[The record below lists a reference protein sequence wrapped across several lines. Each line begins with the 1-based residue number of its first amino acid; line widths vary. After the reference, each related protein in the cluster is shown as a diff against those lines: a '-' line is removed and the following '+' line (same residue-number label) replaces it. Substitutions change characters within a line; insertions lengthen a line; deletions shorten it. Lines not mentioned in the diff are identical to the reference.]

1 MAGEGS
7 NGKLPVTDRIVVG
20 YTWLLIKTRWLV
32 LLLSV
37 ASVIAAGYG
46 GQHLAFSNN
55 YRYFFSPENPQY
67 KAFNELQN
75 VYSKRDN
82 LLVVIKPKS
91 GNAFEPKLLADIQW
105 LTAEAWKLP
114 YVIRVDS
121 ITNFQHT
128 QAVGDDLIVAD
139 LVPDPAK
146 LTPAD
151 LERVR
156 NIAVNEPL
164 IVNRLISPQARA
176 TGVNLTM
183 VMPED
188 DPKAPESR
196 LAAATTMKAARAL
209 VDQFRARVPEA
220 TIALSGSVALS
231 NAFGEATA
239 SDLSTLVPAM
249 YLVIALLTLLLLRSF
264 SAMVAVVL
272 VIGLST
278 VSAMGIAG
286 WLGFTLTPPS
296 ALSPII
302 ILTLAVADSVHILNT
317 VFANLRRGFSRE
329 QAIIES
335 MRVNFLAVFLTSFTT
350 AIGFLS
356 LNTSDAP
363 PFRDLGNIVTLGV
376 ITAWAY
382 SVFFIPAF
390 LAVLPL
396 RSSGG
401 SETEENPWM
410 VGLANVVIS
419 LRWFWLV
426 AMTAATVYLGMQ
438 IPKIE
443 LNDQFVHWFDR
454 SIEFRR
460 DTDFMLQNLTGVM
473 TIEFSIKSGEEG
485 GISNPQFLKKVDEF
499 KSWALQQKDVI
510 HVQSITDVMK
520 RLNKSMHGD
529 DVSYYRL
536 PDDRQLAAQ
545 YLLLYELSLPL
556 GLDLNDQINVDKSS
570 VRVVVTLG
578 DISSNYTRWFKAEGD
593 KWIRGNIPT
602 SASTEG
608 ASPAVMFSF
617 IAKRN
622 IDSNILSIFIAFTL
636 ISLSL
641 IIPFRSLKHGLVSIV
656 PNAVPAILT
665 FGIWYYLVG
674 RVGMGAAIVTSAS
687 LGIIV
692 DSTIHIMSKYLRARR
707 ELGATPEDA
716 VRYAF
721 STVGPALWVLTLM
734 LVIGFGIL
742 SLSPFE
748 VNKALGQLTA
758 IAIACALV
766 ADFFMLPP
774 LLMLVDRWSSRREEV
789 SDAVPAK
796 A

>member
-1 MAGEGS
+1 MAQDDADGNLS
-7 NGKLPVTDRIVVG
+7 VSDRIVVG
-20 YTWLLIKTRWLV
+20 YTWLLIKARWLV
-32 LLLSV
+32 LLLSI
-37 ASVIAAGYG
+37 ASVVAAGYG
-46 GQHLAFSNN
+46 GQFLSFSNN

-82 LLVVIKPKS
+82 LLIVIKPKS
-91 GNAFEPKLLADIQW
+91 GNVFEPALLGHIQS
-105 LTAEAWKLP
+105 LTAEAWKIP
-114 YVIRVDS
+114 RVIRVDS
-121 ITNFQHT
+121 ITNYQHT
-128 QAVGDDLIVAD
+128 EARGDELIVAD

-146 LTPAD
+146 LTPQD
-151 LERVR
+151 LARIR
-156 NIAVNEPL
+156 DIAVNEPL
-164 IVNRLISPQARA
+164 IVSRLISANGGT

-188 DPKAPESR
+188 DPRDPESR
-196 LAAATTMKAARAL
+196 LAAAVVMKAARVL
-209 VDQFRARVPEA
+209 VDDFRAKVPDA

-231 NAFGEATA
+231 NAFSEATA
-239 SDLSTLVPAM
+239 SDLSTLVPLM
-249 YLVIALLTLLLLRSF
+249 YLIIALLTWVLLRSF

-272 VIGLST
+272 VIGFST
-278 VSAMGIAG
+278 VAAMGLAG
-286 WLGFTLTPPS
+286 WLGFVLTPPS

-317 VFANLRRGFSRE
+317 VFAELRRGKTRE
-329 QAIIES
+329 EAIIES
-335 MRVNFLAVFLTSFTT
+335 MRVNFLAVFLTSLTT

-376 ITAWAY
+376 VTAWIY

-390 LAVLPL
+390 IAVIPL
-396 RSSGG
+396 KSSGG
-401 SETEENPWM
+401 AESEHNRFME
-410 VGLANVVIS
+410 GLATVVIR
-419 LRWFWLV
+419 LRYLWLIV
-426 AMTAATVYLGMQ
+426 MTAVTVYLGMQ

-460 DTDFMLQNLTGVM
+460 DTDFMLENLTGVM
-473 TIEFSIKSGEEG
+473 TIEFSIKSGEPA
-485 GISNPQFLKKVDEF
+485 GISNPEFLKKVDGF
-499 KSWALQQKDVI
+499 KAWALQQKDVI
-510 HVQSITDVMK
+510 HVQTITDVIK
-520 RLNKSMHGD
+520 RLNKNMNGD
-529 DVSYYRL
+529 DINYYRL
-536 PDDRQLAAQ
+536 PDDRNLAAQ

-578 DISSNYTRWFKAEGD
+578 DISSNYTRWIKAEGD
-593 KWIRGNIPT
+593 KWIRTNIPT

-617 IAKRN
+617 IAQRN
-622 IDSNILSIFIAFTL
+622 IESNILSIFIAFTL
-636 ISLSL
+636 ISLAL
-641 IIPFRSLKHGLVSIV
+641 IVPFRSLKFGLVSIV

-665 FGIWYYLVG
+665 FGLWYYLEG
-674 RVGMGAAIVTSAS
+674 RVGMASAIVTSSS

-692 DSTIHIMSKYLRARR
+692 DSTIHILSKYLRARR
-707 ELGATPEDA
+707 ELAATPEDA

-721 STVGPALWVLTLM
+721 STVGPALWMLTLM
-734 LVIGFGIL
+734 LIIGFMVL
-742 SLSPFE
+742 ALSPFE
-748 VNKALGQLTA
+748 VNKALGELTA
-758 IAIACALV
+758 LAIGCAII

-774 LLMLVDRWSSRREEV
+774 LLMLIDRWSVRRER
-789 SDAVPAK
+789 DAAEPVA